1 MTFLRLLWL
10 FVRLGALREFQY
22 RANFVVQAFQSL
34 LELGTGLATL
44 AVVFAHTATLGG
56 WRPAEVV
63 VLLGVY
69 LTLGGALD
77 LAVRP
82 SLRRFMAEV
91 RLGLFDF
98 TLARPRDAQLLS
110 SVQEVELWK
119 LTDVALG
126 ACTLA
131 AGLWRLER
139 PPPPG
144 AMLAFGAAL
153 LAGGVLVYSILLTL
167 ATCAFWVV
175 RTDNILN
182 IFATLYAAGRWP
194 LGIYPDWLR
203 VTLTAVVPVAF
214 AVTVPAEVV
223 TGRSGWPAVAGAAA
237 VAAAAFATARC
248 CWRAGLRRYAGASA

>member
-77 LAVRP
+77 LAVR
-82 SLRRFMAEV
+82 
-91 RLGLFDF
+91 LGLFDF

-153 LAGGVLVYSILLTL
+153 LAGGVIVYSILLTL

-194 LGIYPDWLR
+194 VGIYPDWLR

-223 TGRSGWPAVAGAAA
+223 TGRAGWPAVAGAAA
-237 VAAAAFATARC
+237 VAAAAFAVARH